1 MCTTLRPG
9 LLSNPELCD
18 GNVLASFVSNSI
30 DYEPL
35 EDQTKFNQY
44 LVAPQTT
51 LEWQRGDSADMA
63 CLLCSLLL
71 GAGYNA
77 YVVIGTADRRLTQN
91 MTYKENI
98 GEIPQILYLET
109 QLLTHFS
116 AEAALGRRRRP
127 GLFQV

>member
-1 MCTTLRPG
+1 
-9 LLSNPELCD
+9 
-18 GNVLASFVSNSI
+18 
-30 DYEPL
+30 
-35 EDQTKFNQY
+35 
-44 LVAPQTT
+44 
-51 LEWQRGDSADMA
+51 MA

-127 GLFQV
+127 GLFQVQEKYCREFDDFKEVEKAFKED